1 MGVTG
6 LMRTSASGMAAQSNR
21 LSAVA
26 DNIAN
31 VSTTGYKRA
40 YAEFSSFIPPQA
52 TGEYTSGGVNT
63 DLRKAV
69 SEQGTFRFTT
79 STTDLAVNGDG
90 MFLVSD
96 ANGQVFMTRAGS
108 FVENGDG
115 ELINAA
121 GFRLMGYSLENG
133 QPPIVANGTAGL
145 EAINIG
151 NLALQAVPSTSGTF
165 FANLPANAAD
175 VAPADL
181 PSTNAATAEFTNK
194 TSVVAFANLGFPVT
208 LDVYTAKTGP
218 NTWEISVYN
227 QADAAPGGGFPYA
240 SGPLATD
247 NLTFD
252 ATTGALDAGSPD
264 SITVPIPN
272 GGNLVLDLSESSQ
285 LNAAYT
291 VLEAQV
297 NGNAPSAVDRIDIDD
312 DGVVF
317 AVYED
322 GTRVATYQIP
332 LGDVPSPDNLLALP
346 GDVYQPSSDSGNL
359 LIGFPNSGSFGIVQ
373 SSTLEQS
380 TVDLASELTL
390 MIEAERNFQVN
401 SKVFQTGADLLD
413 VIVNLK
419 R

>member
-1 MGVTG
+1 
-6 LMRTSASGMAAQSNR
+6 MRTSASGMAAQSNR

-52 TGEYTSGGVNT
+52 TAEYVSGGVNT
-63 DLRKAV
+63 DNRRAI

-96 ANGQVFMTRAGS
+96 NNGQVFMTRAGS
-108 FVENGDG
+108 FVENGEG

-121 GFRLMGYSLENG
+121 GYRLMGYSLENG
-133 QPPIVANGTAGL
+133 QPPIVVNGTAGL
-145 EAINIG
+145 EAINLG
-151 NLALQAVPSTSGTF
+151 SLALQAVPSTAGTF
-165 FANLPANAAD
+165 FANLPAGAEAET
-175 VAPADL
+175 DL
-181 PSTNAATAEFTNK
+181 PSTNSPTAEFTNK
-194 TSVVAFANLGFPVT
+194 SSLVAFANLGFPVT
-208 LDVYTAKTGP
+208 LDVYTTKTAD
-218 NTWEISVYN
+218 NTWEVTVYN
-227 QADAAPGGGFPYA
+227 QADAGAGGGFPYA
-240 SGPLATD
+240 NPALATET
-247 NLTFD
+247 LTFD
-252 ATTGALDAGSPD
+252 PTTGALDAGSAN
-264 SITVPIPN
+264 SITVPIPG
-272 GGNLVLDLSESSQ
+272 GGNMELDLSQSSQ
-285 LNAAYT
+285 LNAPYT
-291 VLEAQV
+291 VIASQV

-312 DGVVF
+312 EGTVF

-346 GDVYQPSSDSGNL
+346 GDVFQPSSDSGNL
-359 LIGFPNSGSFGIVQ
+359 LIGFPGSGSFGIVE

-380 TVDLASELTL
+380 TVDLATELTL